1 MFTYSL
7 QSVILDFSSQ
17 SYRSRNGCLEWIW
30 IGSTYGSNAKGS
42 PACVLR
48 TPGVSMFLFAA
59 CLNTLMI
66 CFYSIT
72 IIHYC
77 HFQFILLLSRTLFDL
92 FSKFSSIFH
101 LTSIWVK
108 WIFIWYSH
116 RLNPLSTLQYIQ
128 LLCQNHV
135 QLSRWSDNYES
146 WDYIRESM
154 VGVHFYCWAIP
165 NLRFFFT
172 CTAYTN
178 VVCQMPNDKCLTN
191 GNITI

>member
-66 CFYSIT
+66 CFYSIAV
-72 IIHYC
+72 IRYC
-77 HFQFILLLSRTLFDL
+77 HFHFILLLSRTLFDI

-108 WIFIWYSH
+108 WMFIWYSH
-116 RLNPLSTLQYIQ
+116 RLNLFSNPHYPHCSTSNCCVRTMFNSPDGLTTMNLGIT
-128 LLCQNHV
+128 
-135 QLSRWSDNYES
+135 SES
-146 WDYIRESM
+146 QW
-154 VGVHFYCWAIP
+154 
-165 NLRFFFT
+165 
-172 CTAYTN
+172 
-178 VVCQMPNDKCLTN
+178 
-191 GNITI
+191 